1 MVDSSTDDEPEEAG
15 EDIVLRRSRRER
27 PIWMKDYVEKESSND
42 DDEFFVNLQLVVI
55 LRSRGDVV

>member
-15 EDIVLRRSRRER
+15 EDIVLRRSQRER